1 MIIVITVVV
10 LSLSHDILLFVVNKK
25 IMYLYSAS
33 LKRKKRLYFNEN
45 QKWHVFELIS
55 FFLISCLFYIKN
67 FRNVL
72 VNPYQP
78 KKKPQ
83 NGVKFLKELH
93 IKL

>member
-45 QKWHVFELIS
+45 QKWHVFELIFS
-55 FFLISCLFYIKN
+55 F
-67 FRNVL
+67 
-72 VNPYQP
+72 
-78 KKKPQ
+78 
-83 NGVKFLKELH
+83 
-93 IKL
+93 